1 MNKLDNRFPIYN
13 TSMAKYVLASIINNP
28 PKLEDL
34 TERTGSIRS
43 HHQPFVQHAARIPH
57 AIKGDIQM
65 LAGTFTNPML
75 DVYEQC
81 ASNVKKLVGEV
92 SRSD

>member
-1 MNKLDNRFPIYN
+1 MMRSGAAL
-13 TSMAKYVLASIINNP
+13 AKSA
-28 PKLEDL
+28 L
-34 TERTGSIRS
+34 TCIRS
-43 HHQPFVQHAARIPH
+43 HHQPFVLHAARIPH